1 MRRRLWQNSKR
12 CHRMFTRHSKSL
24 PEANEVHLQTQKE
37 RKKEK
42 ERKKRMK
49 EGRKEEKEIKD
60 NIK

>member
-1 MRRRLWQNSKR
+1 
-12 CHRMFTRHSKSL
+12 MFTRHSKSL